1 MMAGLFFLFLV
12 TEVLIFL
19 KKRPYAMVLALIT
32 IFLCFGMLIH
42 HATDT
47 LQVRL

>member
-1 MMAGLFFLFLV
+1 MMVGLFFLFFV
-12 TEVLIFL
+12 AEMLIFL
-19 KKRPYAMVLALIT
+19 KKRPYALALALLT